1 MNRFDA
7 VNFDHIRFLDIK
19 WYNNCG
25 IVLVFDSITKEYK
38 CYISGEGVMV
48 GNTEGQDIRE
58 VAAHGSGFPREAA
71 AVLFYDFDFEEDLT
85 KTQSMHFI

>member
-1 MNRFDA
+1 MKRFDA

-38 CYISGEGVMV
+38 CYISGEDVNSS
-48 GNTEGQDIRE
+48 NTEDQDIRK
-58 VAAHGSGFPREAA
+58 VAAHGSGFPIEAG

-85 KTQSMHFI
+85 KTQSMYFI